1 MFLSKR
7 PSGIY
12 YIYYKDARGKR
23 QAISTKSKLKREAL
37 KFLTNFRSE
46 LEERANKKIIPIT
59 LSKFR
64 FEFLKHSEAIHTP
77 KTTKTFVTTFK
88 YMLEF
93 FGDPIISDLAEKDIR
108 RFIDYRIKTPSIYQA
123 RKDLINI
130 SSSFTWAVN
139 EGYLFENP

>member
-12 YIYYKDARGKR
+12 YIYYRDAKGKR

-37 KFLTNFRSE
+37 KFLTHFRE
-46 LEERANKKIIPIT
+46 EVEERARRKIIPIT

-64 FEFLKHSEAIHTP
+64 FEFLKHSEAIHSP

-88 YMLEF
+88 YMLKF
-93 FGDPIISDLAEKDIR
+93 FGDPIISDLTERDI
-108 RFIDYRIKTPSIYQA
+108 
-123 RKDLINI
+123 
-130 SSSFTWAVN
+130 
-139 EGYLFENP
+139 